1 MIRTT
6 VRLSDDLFQRARAHA
21 ARTGRSFTELLTD
34 AIRHELS
41 RGTTPRTPGEPLP
54 VFGGQGLQPGVDLAS
69 NSALLD
75 LMD

>member
-1 MIRTT
+1 MTQTT
-6 VRLSDDLFQRARAHA
+6 VRLPDDLFQLAQAHA

-41 RGTTPRTPGEPLP
+41 RGTTSRRPAPLP
-54 VFGGQGLQPGVDLAS
+54 VFGGLGLQSGVDLTS